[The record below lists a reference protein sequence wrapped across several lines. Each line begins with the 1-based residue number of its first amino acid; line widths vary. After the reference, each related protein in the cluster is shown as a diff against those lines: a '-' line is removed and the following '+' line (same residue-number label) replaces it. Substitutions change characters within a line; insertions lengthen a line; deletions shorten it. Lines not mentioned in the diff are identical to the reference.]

1 MERVISSDAAKW
13 PSWKRFGFRFVF
25 IALVLFFL
33 PLDLK
38 FYQKLVSIPWPQVPF
53 YELLVLTKYQP
64 QFFLPAY
71 PWGQYLEFVSFW
83 NWAVVAAIAWVGA
96 VVWSA
101 LARKTLAY
109 PGLYYGLRVL
119 VRYRLALALIAYGLY
134 KAFQLQLPY
143 PPLSNLLTNYGD
155 FYAWKIYYQ
164 TTAISPKYETFLGAV
179 EILTGIL
186 LLYRRTV
193 TFGAGLALGF
203 VGNIAAVNFYYGLGD
218 QSYSLLLVLLA
229 IFLFADDVPRLYQ
242 LLIREKLAI
251 AARWRPVF
259 SKTFGRLRLG
269 VRIVTVLFIVF
280 IGIQAYGGREPA
292 AYKLPRTPGLSNA
305 AGSYLVTE
313 FVVNGDTVPYAVNHP
328 FRWQEVV
335 FEEWST
341 LAVKSNRQLTIDKS
355 TGEGYHEHDIDR
367 NYELAGIAGRHFYH
381 YTQDSSQH
389 SLLLQNKNLHHREEQ
404 FALEY
409 QRPTDSTIVLTGWI
423 SPKDSVHVTLE
434 KLTKKY
440 LMYEGRRRPVKI

>member
-1 MERVISSDAAKW
+1 MEHVISSDSVKW
-13 PSWKRFGFRFVF
+13 PIWKRVGFRVVF
-25 IALVLFFL
+25 LTSVLFIL
-33 PLDLK
+33 PLDWK
-38 FYQKLVSIPWPQVPF
+38 FYQKLVSIPWPKVPF
-53 YELLVLTKYQP
+53 YDLLVLTKYQP
-64 QFFLPAY
+64 QFFSPAY

-83 NWAVVAAIAWVGA
+83 NWAVVAAIALVGT

-101 LARKTLAY
+101 LDRKTPAY

-203 VGNIAAVNFYYGLGD
+203 VGNIVAVNFYYGLGE

-251 AARWRPVF
+251 AVRWRPVF
-259 SKTFGRLRLG
+259 PKTIGRLRIG

-280 IGIQAYGGREPA
+280 IGVQAYGGREPA
-292 AYKLPRTPGLSNA
+292 AYKLPRAPGLNNA
-305 AGSYLVTE
+305 AGRYLVTE

-341 LAVKSNRQLTIDKS
+341 MSIKSNRQVIVDKS
-355 TGEGYHEHDIDR
+355 NGEGYHERDIDR

-381 YTQDSSQH
+381 YVQDSSRH
-389 SLLLQNKNLHHREEQ
+389 RLLLQNKNLHHREEQ
-404 FALEY
+404 FKLDY
-409 QRPTDSTIVLTGWI
+409 QRPTDSTIVLHGWI
-423 SPKDSVHVTLE
+423 SPTDSVHVNLE
-434 KLTKKY
+434 RLNNKY